1 MLEQLHGPNQIL
13 ERIAIDPTASFEES
27 QARVIERL
35 QSLGIPMRTKDE
47 EHLANLTHLL
57 TPNAREAAETYE
69 QTHRLM
75 RDEMMHGVI
84 MKQSAEQG
92 ADYAG
97 GYKGRFL
104 GIEKLSEEEGRSA
117 VARILSD
124 TEPGQMRRGLTGI
137 SSARD
142 VEALSEEVIG
152 YLGKNRGGLGTMARD
167 TLEKIIESGGVAAK
181 LMRFRV

>member
-1 MLEQLHGPNQIL
+1 MLEQLHGPNEIL

-47 EHLANLTHLL
+47 EHLVNLTHLL

-75 RDEMMHGVI
+75 RDEMMYEAE
-84 MKQSAEQG
+84 MKRAAKQG
-92 ADYAG
+92 AAYTG
-97 GYKGRFL
+97 GYEGIFL
-104 GIEKLSEEEGRSA
+104 GVEKLSQEEGRSA

-124 TEPGQMRRGLTGI
+124 KEPGQMTRGVTGI

-142 VEALSEEVIG
+142 VEALSEEVMG